1 VEDLPSLFEE
11 VAHRLFRPP
20 EGEGHASSARSGSL
34 QQARKVKPGSL
45 KPRTVDDWLAGH
57 LRPEETP
64 VASASGQ
71 PLGRKRLDIPIM
83 ERASDGHA
91 RPDRPLGRPA
101 PEPLERRHSRQDL
114 LLEDPGAETLGR
126 RRLDDAECLNSL
138 AATERTHGRHLDDAR
153 YLDSLAAVELTSRQR
168 RVRREATASRRARDS
183 DRLASARHESSVESL
198 RRRMGSFGHKRVFS
212 LVAVGLIVVVTAA
225 MVVVLPGQPA
235 TAAVPANDVLAL
247 ALPTPTPSPTPTPEP
262 SPTDTPA
269 RSAAPIANSV
279 FLSYKVQ
286 AGDNLTRI
294 ANDFGISVTTLYW
307 ANATR
312 VPNPHLIKIG
322 FTLLIP
328 PVDGLIMTTARGD
341 TVQSIADKNGID
353 PQMILDVNN
362 MVTAPSAGIPT
373 GTMLVV
379 PGVPNK
385 PLPDPTLAQKPG
397 DWLNKLEWPVPGHH
411 LITLRYGCTGYVA
424 EPRFGSCRHWHN
436 GLDIGANWGTPVVAA
451 AAGTV
456 IYAGWRKAGT
466 DGAGGGIV
474 VWISHAG
481 QLYTT
486 YNHLSGVTVRAGQKV
501 KAGDQIGRVGETGA
515 ADGAHLHFEVW
526 ADFPWTGHSMA
537 GAKDPLLYTK
547 YKG

>member
-1 VEDLPSLFEE
+1 LPSLFKE

-20 EGEGHASSARSGSL
+20 GGEGRATSARSSGL

-45 KPRTVDDWLAGH
+45 KPRNLDDWLASS
-57 LRPEETP
+57 LAEDRPP
-64 VASASGQ
+64 VPAASS
-71 PLGRKRLDIPIM
+71 PGRADR
-83 ERASDGHA
+83 HA
-91 RPDRPLGRPA
+91 QPDRLPGCGAR
-101 PEPLERRHSRQDL
+101 ESLELRSRVDL
-114 LLEDPGAETLGR
+114 LEEGRTTDTLGR
-126 RRLDDAECLNSL
+126 RRLDDGECLDSL
-138 AATERTHGRHLDDAR
+138 ARTERLHRRRLDDAR
-153 YLDSLAAVELTSRQR
+153 YLEGLAATEPAVREGRA
-168 RVRREATASRRARDS
+168 RREAARRALDS
-183 DRLASARHESSVESL
+183 DAQLKRSRHESGVESL
-198 RRRMGSFGHKRVFS
+198 RRRMGSFRHKLAAS
-212 LVAVGLIVVVTAA
+212 AVAVGLIVVVTAA
-225 MVVVLPGQPA
+225 TAMVLPGQPT
-235 TAAVPANDVLAL
+235 TAAVPANDALAA

-262 SPTDTPA
+262 SPTDTPG

-279 FLSYKVQ
+279 FMSYTVV

-294 ANDFGISVTTLYW
+294 ANSFGISVTTLYW
-307 ANATR
+307 ANAAR

-341 TVQSIADKNGID
+341 TVQSIADKYGID

-362 MVTAPSAGIPT
+362 MVTEPSAGIPT

-385 PLPDPTLAQKPG
+385 ALPDPTLAQKPA

-411 LITLRYGCTGYVA
+411 LITLRYGCTGYAA
-424 EPRFGSCRHWHN
+424 EPRFGSCRHWHS

-451 AAGTV
+451 ASGTV

-486 YNHLSGVTVRAGQKV
+486 YNHLSAVTVRAGQKV

-515 ADGAHLHFEVW
+515 ANGAHLHFEVW
-526 ADFPWTGHSMA
+526 VEFPWTGGSMA
-537 GAKDPLLYTK
+537 GAKNPLLYTK
-547 YKG
+547 YKA